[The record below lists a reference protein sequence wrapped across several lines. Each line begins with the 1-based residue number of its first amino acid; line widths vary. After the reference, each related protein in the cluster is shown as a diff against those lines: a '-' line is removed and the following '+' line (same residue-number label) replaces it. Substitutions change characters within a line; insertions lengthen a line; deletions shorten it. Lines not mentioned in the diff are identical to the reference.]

1 MCAFS
6 LDQKLNHA
14 FELFQSS
21 MSATQRQFANE
32 VLYTDYMSSEESD
45 YEVTETPLL
54 ERVKGNWPAI

>member
-45 YEVTETPLL
+45 YEVTEIPLL
-54 ERVKGNWPAI
+54 ERVKRNWPAI